1 MDQSNIVIL
10 GGGMVAGYAAKQLV
24 ELGLPKG
31 ELAILSADNAVP
43 YERPPLSKSFLAG
56 KDSEDAI
63 WINPEDFYKKHGIDL
78 RLQCEIA
85 SVDVKRKRLILKS
98 SDEFGFQKL
107 IIATGGLP
115 RTLNI
120 SGSKLRNLFYLRTIN
135 DSKNIRNAA
144 EKVKHAVV
152 VGGGFIGMEVAAV
165 LAQKGIEVAMVLN
178 DERVFQRLFTPEMS
192 SFFETYYAAR
202 GVRLIKSMSVTEFR
216 GDGAVNSAVL
226 RDGQTVP
233 CDLVVAGI
241 GVRPVI
247 EIVTNSGLDLGDGIL
262 VNEYLQTSHPDVFAA
277 GDVANYQDV
286 LFAKRRRVEHWDNA
300 VSQGQY
306 CARSLMGD
314 RALFRHVPYFF
325 SDVFDLSYEYWGDSS
340 GADQVIHRG
349 DTWSNSFSVW
359 WLHQQR
365 VVAAFTMNRP
375 DEERN
380 VAPKWIES
388 GQRVSATKLSDIS
401 LPIVTASGS
410 AGA

>member
-1 MDQSNIVIL
+1 VDQSNIVIL

-135 DSKNIRNAA
+135 DSKNIRNAT

-165 LAQKGIEVAMVLN
+165 LAQKRIEVAMVLN

-202 GVRLIKSMSVTEFR
+202 GVRLIKSMSVMEFR

-226 RDGQTVP
+226 KDGQTVP
-233 CDLVVAGI
+233 CDLAVAGI

-388 GQRVSATKLSDIS
+388 GQRVSATKLTDIS